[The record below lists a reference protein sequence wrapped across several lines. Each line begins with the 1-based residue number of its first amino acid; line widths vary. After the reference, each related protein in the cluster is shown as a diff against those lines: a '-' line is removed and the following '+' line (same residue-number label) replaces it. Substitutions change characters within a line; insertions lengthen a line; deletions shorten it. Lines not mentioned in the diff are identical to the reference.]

1 MTSGTRCSAVAL
13 DPLRQRHGR
22 RILRLCAAAALGLT
36 MLLTQ
41 RTTVLAQ
48 TDEPLGFIKA
58 NPTIIGGQIDLGVNY
73 LTSALSILESSQSP
87 ADLEAASA
95 RAYQAYRMMRFAD
108 SGLVLLGSKNKRAP
122 NPLYGIVSETL
133 WGARWLIIDARLL
146 IDGAAKYWDDA
157 QNSQNQRTEA
167 ITKLRRALAIAEQA
181 RTLI

>member
-1 MTSGTRCSAVAL
+1 MTSGAGLLAAAL
-13 DPLRQRHGR
+13 DPLLPRRGR
-22 RILRLCAAAALGLT
+22 RALRLCAAAALGFT
-36 MLLTQ
+36 ILLTA
-41 RTTVLAQ
+41 RTTVFAQ
-48 TDEPLGFIKA
+48 ADEPLGFIKA
-58 NPTIIGGQIDLGVNY
+58 NPTIIGGQIDLGLNY
-73 LTSALSILESSQSP
+73 LASALSMLESSQSP

-95 RAYQAYRMMRFAD
+95 RAFQAYRMMRFAD
-108 SGLVLLGSKNKRAP
+108 SGLVLLGSRNKRAP

-157 QNSQNQRTEA
+157 QNSQSQRTEA